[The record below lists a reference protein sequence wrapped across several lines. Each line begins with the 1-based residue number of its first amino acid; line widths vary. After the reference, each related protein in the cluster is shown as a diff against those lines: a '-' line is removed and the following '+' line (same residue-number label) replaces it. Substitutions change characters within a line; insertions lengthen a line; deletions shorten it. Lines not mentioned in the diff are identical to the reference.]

1 MASFFK
7 LFKKRREQQGYYH
20 CQQRLSIGH
29 IISKL
34 MKQDTIIGTT
44 TATPLPEQQLEVNKI
59 KSKHAFK
66 RRFQA
71 KQLYYQ
77 TFIRAFLCIKQI

>member
-1 MASFFK
+1 MASFFG

-20 CQQRLSIGH
+20 CQQRLSIDH

-44 TATPLPEQQLEVNKI
+44 TATLSKQLEVNKI

-66 RRFQA
+66 RRFEA